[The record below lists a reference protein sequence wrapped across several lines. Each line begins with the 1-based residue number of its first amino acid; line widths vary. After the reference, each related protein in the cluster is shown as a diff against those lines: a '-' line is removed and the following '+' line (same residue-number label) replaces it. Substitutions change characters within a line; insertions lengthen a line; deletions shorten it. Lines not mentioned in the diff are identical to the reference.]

1 MQKIERWGVLEL
13 SRLGKTDGNPFKDYT
28 IKASFRSDREEKSIT
43 GFYDGDGVYK
53 IRFMPSYEG
62 VYTYHISGNFA
73 HSIEEPT
80 GSFEVGPADSE
91 NHGPVVVEGTHL
103 RYTDG
108 TAYHSIGTTCYAWV
122 FQPLNLQERTLETLR
137 GSAFNKIRFCL
148 FPKFYDYNKKEPLAM
163 PFERGNGEGLDSEL
177 VKTNEKDRM
186 LFPGQKIEPY
196 DFGFDYTRPNVEL
209 FRLFDKRIAQL
220 REMGIEA
227 DLILMHPYDKW
238 GMNQMGREACE
249 QYLNYVVSRYGAYRN
264 VWWSLANEYDFV
276 LAKKP
281 EDWEHYGEMIFSID
295 PYGHMLSVHN
305 GLKTYDFS
313 RPWITHCSLQRTD
326 FYLTTESSD
335 RYLEQYHKPVVWD
348 EICYEGNLEMG
359 WGNITAQE
367 MVRRFW
373 EGAMR
378 GAYCGHGETYLD
390 EVIWWSHGGTLKG
403 ESPERLKFLSQILG
417 EVPGIGLNKGE
428 GAFDEVVG
436 YAGGH
441 SGEGMETC
449 YDYSIHYLGVCQPA
463 KRRVILPEDTKYQ
476 VDLIDTWNMTVTP
489 LGEMSGF
496 NIIQMPGRQ
505 YMAIRICKAG
515 E

>member
-227 DLILMHPYDKW
+227 D
-238 GMNQMGREACE
+238 
-249 QYLNYVVSRYGAYRN
+249 
-264 VWWSLANEYDFV
+264 
-276 LAKKP
+276 
-281 EDWEHYGEMIFSID
+281 
-295 PYGHMLSVHN
+295 
-305 GLKTYDFS
+305 
-313 RPWITHCSLQRTD
+313 
-326 FYLTTESSD
+326 SD
-335 RYLEQYHKPVVWD
+335 
-348 EICYEGNLEMG
+348 
-359 WGNITAQE
+359 A
-367 MVRRFW
+367 
-373 EGAMR
+373 
-378 GAYCGHGETYLD
+378 
-390 EVIWWSHGGTLKG
+390 
-403 ESPERLKFLSQILG
+403 
-417 EVPGIGLNKGE
+417 
-428 GAFDEVVG
+428 
-436 YAGGH
+436 
-441 SGEGMETC
+441 
-449 YDYSIHYLGVCQPA
+449 
-463 KRRVILPEDTKYQ
+463 
-476 VDLIDTWNMTVTP
+476 P
-489 LGEMSGF
+489 L
-496 NIIQMPGRQ
+496 
-505 YMAIRICKAG
+505 
-515 E
+515 